1 MAKHEM
7 EERFERFA
15 LTLPGAESIDALN
28 LDSAGGPRADY
39 LWRERSVVVEVKI
52 LRGDPQEK
60 SDGMFE
66 QLGKRDD
73 FPIFYGPAPADK
85 VLANLPDGDDLL
97 RKLHEKVSRAI
108 EKNFRD
114 AKYQID
120 NTKKLLGLPDALGI
134 LVLLNPD
141 VEAHDPINVGKFVSE
156 MMIKH
161 TPPVAIDVVW
171 LISEAHFLGQ
181 GMPCIL
187 ITSERMERLP
197 WADSWL
203 SGLNE
208 RWAEFNNSRLFTS
221 DAQQL
226 AHMPFQRKSERPSGP
241 LTNQQRWEAS
251 YLANPYLADL
261 NDDQLRAFGHKAAT
275 DLLPYF
281 TKGGPRLPFAD
292 LDPIAQRW
300 AHFLVEAARRGLDIR
315 GMGM

>member
-1 MAKHEM
+1 MAKHEL

-15 LTLPGAESIDALN
+15 LTLPGAESIDALS
-28 LDSAGGPRADY
+28 LDNSGGPRADY

-60 SDGMFE
+60 IDGMFE
-66 QLGKRDD
+66 QLSERDD
-73 FPIFYGPAPADK
+73 YPIFYGHAPAQK
-85 VLANLPDGDDLL
+85 VLANLPDGDTLL

-120 NTKKLLGLPDALGI
+120 NTKKLLGLEDALGV

-156 MMIKH
+156 MMINH

-171 LISEAHFLGQ
+171 LISEAHFAGQ

-187 ITSERMERLP
+187 ITSQRMRRLA

-203 SGLNE
+203 PGLNE
-208 RWAEFNNSRLFTS
+208 QWAHFNKSALFTVE
-221 DAQQL
+221 QNEL
-226 AHMPFQRKSERPSGP
+226 VEMEFRRRSERHIGP
-241 LTNQQRWEAS
+241 RTNSQRWETN
-251 YLANPYLADL
+251 YRANPYLSGL
-261 NDDQLRAFGHKAAT
+261 DDEQLKAFGHKAMK

-281 TKGGPRLPFAD
+281 TKDGPRARMGNI
-292 LDPIAQRW
+292 DPLAQRW
-300 AHFLVEAARRGLDIR
+300 TDFLVEAARRALDIR

>member
-1 MAKHEM
+1 MAEHEL

-15 LTLPGAESIDALN
+15 LNLPGAESIDALG
-28 LDSAGGPRADY
+28 LDSSGGPRADY

-60 SDGMFE
+60 IDGMFE

-73 FPIFYGPAPADK
+73 FPIFYGQAPAQR
-85 VLANLPDGDDLL
+85 VLANLPDGDELL
-97 RKLHEKVSRAI
+97 RKLYEKVSRAI

-120 NTKKLLGLPDALGI
+120 NTKKLLGLEDALGI

-141 VEAHDPINVGKFVSE
+141 VEAHDPVNVGKFVSE
-156 MMIKH
+156 MLVKH
-161 TPPVAIDVVW
+161 APPVAIDVIW
-171 LISEAHFLGQ
+171 LISEAHFVGEAQ
-181 GMPCIL
+181 PCIL
-187 ITSERMERLP
+187 ITSKRMERLP

-203 SGLNE
+203 PGLNDQ
-208 RWAEFNNSRLFTS
+208 WAEFNNSRLFTS

-226 AHMPFQRKSERPSGP
+226 AQMPFQRKSERPRGP
-241 LTNQQRWEAS
+241 LTNQQRWEAN

-261 NDDQLRAFGHKAAT
+261 DDDQLRAFGHKAAT

-281 TKGGPRLPFAD
+281 TKDGPRLPFAD

-300 AHFLVEAARRGLDIR
+300 AHFTVEAARRGLDIR

>member
-1 MAKHEM
+1 MAKHEL

-15 LTLPGAESIDALN
+15 LTLPGAESIDALD
-28 LDSAGGPRADY
+28 LDTSQGPRADY
-39 LWRERSVVVEVKI
+39 LWRERSVVAEVKT

-60 SDGMFE
+60 IDGMFD
-66 QLGKRDD
+66 QLSKRDD
-73 FPIFYGPAPADK
+73 FPIFYGPAPAQK
-85 VLANLPDGDDLL
+85 VLGNLPDGDALL

-120 NTKKLLGLPDALGI
+120 NTKKLLGLQDALGI

-156 MMIKH
+156 MLVKH
-161 TPPVAIDVVW
+161 APPVAIDVVW

-208 RWAEFNNSRLFTS
+208 QWAEFNNSRLFTS

-226 AHMPFQRKSERPSGP
+226 AEMPFQRKSERPTGP
-241 LTNQQRWEAS
+241 LTNEQRWEAS
-251 YLANPYLADL
+251 NLANPYLADL
-261 NDDQLRAFGHKAAT
+261 DDDQLRAFGHKAAT
-275 DLLPYF
+275 ELLSCFP
-281 TKGGPRLPFAD
+281 KGAPSKLMSEI
-292 LDPIAQRW
+292 DPVAQRW
-300 AHFLVEAARRGLDIR
+300 THFLVEARRRGLDVR